1 MTRDDYMYTA
11 DDQGHSMEWIMAQN
25 LSTLH
30 WLGIFQDSK
39 MIWIQQVI
47 SYVQAKGRLVISG
60 SIKLTSD
67 FSNLSQYFRNCN
79 FLVEIIMMLWTCV
92 LDLMLAQ
99 KISSKYV
106 PVTTSSV
113 HVHI

>member
-1 MTRDDYMYTA
+1 MTRDDYTYTA

-47 SYVQAKGRLVISG
+47 SYVQAKGRLVISVGWVDFCFIG
-60 SIKLTSD
+60 SDHKTCLVVPEKA
-67 FSNLSQYFRNCN
+67 RN
-79 FLVEIIMMLWTCV
+79 FGLWRPQSPLGQKTNNAKKTC
-92 LDLMLAQ
+92 MAQ
-99 KISSKYV
+99 IA
-106 PVTTSSV
+106 
-113 HVHI
+113 